1 MDNRRRKYRLF
12 YKLEEQ
18 LEIPMF
24 LLAIVWLFFFILE
37 LVKGLTATQQIII
50 YCIWV
55 AFILEFLL
63 KLYLAPRKVQFLKNN
78 LITLVALIIP
88 ALRVF
93 RILYAVR
100 VLSSVRLITSTNIIR
115 ALTSGRRL
123 FSDLKEAQGPQPTP
137 EMNIGFLIAS
147 GKQGSSGRLEDL
159 AKEIGE
165 FTKPELVASTSIPW
179 YFDIADK
186 IKLENDN
193 PRSAS
198 DFLNRASLKMAEGP
212 YDMICVITD
221 VPLTS
226 NKNTLQPGLS
236 SRVTRMMVISTKHF
250 ITTKRRKDSRE
261 LDQQTVRLNISA
273 LFLHLTGHILGL
285 KHRVAAES
293 KVMRPFLYN
302 EELKRIP
309 TFNQSEKEYL
319 KKHSGKMPDRELKN
333 GNFLETFIFHFLM
346 TFRHPGKFFTPLLR
360 NWAIFLPFSLPNLA
374 TAAVAPA
381 LILVFTAEIWDVG
394 LGLANGTAAFF
405 AVISIMFASFYLVR
419 VQNLFLPM
427 EEKRILTEHLAV
439 ANSVI
444 YVSIFLACVGLFIMV
459 GGLMMIIEI
468 YVFPSDLITTWPTL
482 DKPEVILADKIR
494 LAVFISTVGV
504 TTGALAGGLENK
516 TLIQELALF
525 KHRT

>member
-1 MDNRRRKYRLF
+1 
-12 YKLEEQ
+12 
-18 LEIPMF
+18 
-24 LLAIVWLFFFILE
+24 
-37 LVKGLTATQQIII
+37 
-50 YCIWV
+50 
-55 AFILEFLL
+55 
-63 KLYLAPRKVQFLKNN
+63 
-78 LITLVALIIP
+78 
-88 ALRVF
+88 
-93 RILYAVR
+93 
-100 VLSSVRLITSTNIIR
+100 
-115 ALTSGRRL
+115 
-123 FSDLKEAQGPQPTP
+123 
-137 EMNIGFLIAS
+137 
-147 GKQGSSGRLEDL
+147 
-159 AKEIGE
+159 
-165 FTKPELVASTSIPW
+165 
-179 YFDIADK
+179 
-186 IKLENDN
+186 
-193 PRSAS
+193 
-198 DFLNRASLKMAEGP
+198 
-212 YDMICVITD
+212 
-221 VPLTS
+221 
-226 NKNTLQPGLS
+226 
-236 SRVTRMMVISTKHF
+236 
-250 ITTKRRKDSRE
+250 
-261 LDQQTVRLNISA
+261 
-273 LFLHLTGHILGL
+273 
-285 KHRVAAES
+285 
-293 KVMRPFLYN
+293 
-302 EELKRIP
+302 
-309 TFNQSEKEYL
+309 
-319 KKHSGKMPDRELKN
+319 MPDRELKN

>member
-1 MDNRRRKYRLF
+1 MF

-24 LLAIVWLFFFILE
+24 LLAIAWLCFFIVE
-37 LVKGLTATQQIII
+37 LLHGLTHTQQVII

-63 KLYLAPRKVQFLKNN
+63 KLYLAPRKLQFLKNN

-93 RILYAVR
+93 RVIYAVR
-100 VLSSVRLITSTNIIR
+100 VLRSVRLITSTNIIR
-115 ALTSGRRL
+115 ALTSGKRL
-123 FSDLKEAQGPQPTP
+123 FSDLKEARGPQPEP
-137 EMNIGFLIAS
+137 EMNLGFLIAS
-147 GKQGSSGRLEDL
+147 GKQGSTSQLVDL
-159 AKEIGE
+159 AQEMGE
-165 FTKPELVASTSIPW
+165 MVKPKLVAATGIPW

-226 NKNTLQPGLS
+226 SKNTLQPGLS

-261 LDQQTVRLNISA
+261 LEQHTLRLNISA
-273 LFLHLTGHILGL
+273 LFLHLLGHLLGL
-285 KHRVAAES
+285 KHRVAAAS
-293 KVMRPFLYN
+293 KVMRPFRYH
-302 EELKRIP
+302 EELREIP
-309 TFNQSEKEYL
+309 AFNASEEAYL
-319 KKHSGKMPDRELKN
+319 KKHSEKMPDRELKN

-360 NWAIFLPFSLPNLA
+360 NWAILLPFSLPNLA

-394 LGLANGTAAFF
+394 LGLTNGTAAFF
-405 AVISIMFASFYLVR
+405 AIVSIMFASFYLVR

-444 YVSIFLACVGLFIMV
+444 YMSIFLACVGLFIMV

-468 YVFPSDLITTWPTL
+468 YVFPADLITTWPTL
-482 DKPEVILADKIR
+482 DKPKVTLADKIR